1 MAESHEGRLDGLE
14 INPFSQARALN
25 RGWSDEGKLFRRM
38 EQHCAAQPG
47 TFCYFRPRYND
58 HLACP
63 ASVEFG
69 VLLPEGKL
77 WAKEFQ
83 N

>member
-1 MAESHEGRLDGLE
+1 VDGLE
-14 INPFSQARALN
+14 INLFSQARALN
-25 RGWSDEGKLFRRM
+25 RGWSAEGKLFRKM

-47 TFCYFRPRYND
+47 TFCHFRPRYND

-63 ASVEFG
+63 ALVEFG

-77 WAKEFQ
+77 WVEEFQ